1 MRNISD
7 LFAFENYATFDRI
20 RPLKWCNAAMLH
32 AGTYYKAIF
41 DKEVTYDQLMS
52 ELLQGNLRAIVS
64 LVYGAARAADNTMTA
79 FRFSQV
85 YREDNLKDYIDA
97 ALAGVKEY
105 LPDPET
111 QDSGKNLD
119 ESYPDTQAEAQKN
132 EGKGK
137 GFDWGIL
144 VLVRKKQA
152 QALGRRI
159 PQHDAKKPSSSST
172 KS

>member
-32 AGTYYKAIF
+32 AGTYYRSIF
-41 DKEVTYDQLMS
+41 DKEATYDQIIA

-64 LVYGAARAADNTMTA
+64 LVYGAARAADPGLNA
-79 FRFSQV
+79 FRFSQI
-85 YREDNLKDYIDA
+85 YREENLKEYIDA

-111 QDSGKNLD
+111 PDSGKNLD
-119 ESYPDTQAEAQKN
+119 ESYPDTQAEAQK
-132 EGKGK
+132 KTK
-137 GFDWGIL
+137 
-144 VLVRKKQA
+144 
-152 QALGRRI
+152 
-159 PQHDAKKPSSSST
+159 AKDSIGDSGTGSQKASSSSRTKNSSKPRKKRSSSGT

>member
-85 YREDNLKDYIDA
+85 YREDNLKDYSDA

-119 ESYPDTQAEAQKN
+119 ESYPDTQAEAQKKTKEKVKDSIGDSGSGSQKASSSSRTKN
-132 EGKGK
+132 SST
-137 GFDWGIL
+137 
-144 VLVRKKQA
+144 
-152 QALGRRI
+152 RR
-159 PQHDAKKPSSSST
+159 KKPSSSST